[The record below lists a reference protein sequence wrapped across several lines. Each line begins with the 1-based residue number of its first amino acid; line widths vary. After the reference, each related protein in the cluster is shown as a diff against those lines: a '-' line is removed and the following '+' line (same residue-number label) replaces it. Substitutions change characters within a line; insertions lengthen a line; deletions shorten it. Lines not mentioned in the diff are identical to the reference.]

1 MMKLKY
7 IFLISLIFIINFKVS
22 SETLVSDFS
31 DDTVEISARFNG
43 TELLLFGAVEWKKND
58 DLIISV
64 TGPRKNIT
72 VYEKSK
78 ISNIWLNTDSILFKN
93 IPSYYY
99 VAINSSA
106 NGNDKLNVLKS
117 VNLGYQN
124 LEFLAENPFNKN
136 ITYFKNTRLNQ
147 EKWENALINKMEKS
161 NRWKFLDNNNVKI
174 IKNKLFRLP
183 LDLPDNIMPGI
194 YNVQIIHLRNQK
206 VIAKEIS
213 SISVLKTGLE
223 AQIYS
228 FAHNY
233 SMFYGIFAIVFAIF
247 SGYLAA
253 VAFRKV

>member
-1 MMKLKY
+1 MMKFKY
-7 IFLISLIFIINFKVS
+7 ILLISILFLINFKVF

-43 TELLLFGAVEWKKND
+43 TELLLFGAVEWEKND

-72 VYEKSK
+72 VYKKSK
-78 ISNIWLNTDSILFKN
+78 ISNIWINSDSIVFKN

-99 VAINSSA
+99 IAINSPA
-106 NGNDKLNVLKS
+106 RGNDKLNVLKS

-124 LEFLAENPFNKN
+124 LDFEAENPFNKN
-136 ITYFKNTRLNQ
+136 IKYFKNTRPNQ
-147 EKWENALINKMEKS
+147 VKWEDALINKMESS

-194 YNVQIIHLRNQK
+194 YNVQIIHIRNRK

-233 SMFYGIFAIVFAIF
+233 SMFYGIFAIVFAVF